1 MALDG
6 IILHKITAGI
16 KEVLPARIQKI
27 YAISPMEILFQLH
40 GPEGRQQLMISCH
53 SVYNRMLL
61 TKRSYP
67 APMEPGNFVM
77 VLRKHLEG
85 ASIEDVQQAE
95 LDRWC
100 TFTIRRRNNLGDME
114 KLRLVVE
121 LMGNYA
127 NIILVGADGRII
139 DALKRIP
146 PFENNRRT
154 IQAGAAFTEV
164 EPQHKKNPFV
174 EKTVDSDK
182 SLTAQFGGFSPFLSK
197 EVEYRM
203 QKGQSFSS
211 IMEEIDDSN
220 MLYIANDADKPVFH
234 CIDLTHVGKC
244 RSYPLFEAFDILYYH
259 REEKERIRMMTGDL
273 VHFCRRVLKHETQ
286 KLPRLYKEYDNA
298 LDCDK
303 WKKYGDLLYT
313 WNVRDTKGK
322 NEIELEDYETGEMI
336 KVPLDERFDGTTNA
350 KRCFIRYNKL
360 KKGQQYMQEQ
370 IAICEKEIDYF
381 TGLLEQLDQADVD
394 TAKEIEKE
402 LEKLGYLKARTHKG
416 RRKKGKEEK
425 LHISEVTTP
434 SGIRISWGRNNMQN
448 DALTWHTARKDELW
462 LHAKDYHGAHVVIHD
477 EQPDEE
483 TLRIAAN
490 IAAYYSKGRNS
501 SSVPV
506 NYCKVRQLKKIPGAK
521 PGMVQLT
528 NYHTI
533 YIDPDDD
540 QLSSLGIPL

>member
-16 KEVLPARIQKI
+16 QEVLPERIQKI

-40 GPEGRQQLMISCH
+40 GADGRRQLLISCH

-85 ASIEDVQQAE
+85 ASIENIEQAA

-100 TFTIRRRNNLGDME
+100 TLTIRRRNNLGDLE
-114 KLRLVVE
+114 NLRLVVE

-154 IQAGAAFTEV
+154 IQAGAQFTEV
-164 EPQHKKNPFV
+164 DPQNKKDPFT
-174 EKTVDSDK
+174 ERTVDNDK

-203 QKGQSFSS
+203 QNGQSFSE
-211 IMEEIDDSN
+211 IMEEIDASDR
-220 MLYIANDADKPVFH
+220 LYIANDEDKPVFH
-234 CIDLTHVGKC
+234 CIELTHIGKC

-273 VHFCRRVLKHETQ
+273 VHFCKRNLKHETQ

-313 WNVRDTKGK
+313 WNVRDTKGMK
-322 NEIELEDYETGEMI
+322 EIELEDYETGGTIM
-336 KVPLDERFDGTTNA
+336 VPLDERFDGPTNA
-350 KRCFIRYNKL
+350 KRSFVRYNKL

-381 TGLLEQLDQADVD
+381 TGLLEQLDQADVE

-402 LEKLGYLKARTHKG
+402 LEKLGYLKAKTHKG
-416 RRKKGKEEK
+416 KRKKGKEEK
-425 LHISEVTTP
+425 VHISEVTTP

-448 DALTWHTARKDELW
+448 DALTWHTAREEELW
-462 LHAKDYHGAHVVIHD
+462 MHAKDYHGAHVVIHD
-477 EQPDEE
+477 ENPDEE
-483 TLRIAAN
+483 TMRIAAN

-506 NYCKVRQLKKIPGAK
+506 NYCKLRQLKKIPGAK

-533 YIDPDDD
+533 YIDPDGD
-540 QLSSLGIPL
+540 QLSELGVSI